1 MGLSFHYNGKIADKK
16 LLSNLIEDLED
27 ISQLHKWKYEILET
41 EFPEE
46 NHGENYYN
54 QQVYGICFTPPEC
67 ETVFVSFL
75 SNGKMSSPML
85 LDFWGD
91 AKKEPEKDY
100 LYMLSVKTQYAGAE
114 IHKLLMGIFHFLNKQ
129 YLSEFELYDEGDYWE
144 TGDDALLLKH
154 FSQNAF
160 LINSFKTALQSLPIQ
175 EDESPEDYIFRI
187 IKDIQNKQNP
197 GTQDNSNSTD
207 DDKSND

>member
-1 MGLSFHYNGKIADKK
+1 MGLSFHYNGKITDKK
-16 LLSNLIEDLED
+16 LLYKLIEDLED
-27 ISQLHKWKYEILET
+27 IAILHKWKYKILDT

-46 NHGENYYN
+46 MEMSEVYN
-54 QQVYGICFTPPEC
+54 DKVYGICFTPPEC

-75 SNGKMSSPML
+75 SNGRMSSPML
-85 LDFWGD
+85 LDFWGK
-91 AKKEPEKDY
+91 AENAPEKDY

-129 YLSEFELYDEGDYWE
+129 YLSDFELYDEGDYWE
-144 TGDDALLLKH
+144 TGDDTLLLKN
-154 FSQNAF
+154 FNQNAF

-187 IKDIQNKQNP
+187 IKDIQSKQRP
-197 GTQDNSNSTD
+197 DKLD
-207 DDKSND
+207 DVDAADK

>member
-16 LLSNLIEDLED
+16 LLPKLIEDLED
-27 ISQLHKWKYEILET
+27 IAQLHKWKYEILDT

-46 NHGENYYN
+46 NELTEEHDKN
-54 QQVYGICFTPPEC
+54 VYGICFTPPEC

-75 SNGKMSSPML
+75 SNGRMSNPIL

-91 AKKEPEKDY
+91 AENAPEKDY

-114 IHKLLMGIFHFLNKQ
+114 THKLVMGIFHFLNKQ
-129 YLSEFELYDEGDYWE
+129 YLTDFELYDEGDYWE
-144 TGDDALLLKH
+144 TGDDALLFKN
-154 FSQNAF
+154 FKQNAF

-175 EDESPEDYIFRI
+175 EDESPEEYIFRI
-187 IKDIQNKQNP
+187 IKDIQNKQQP
-197 GTQDNSNSTD
+197 EQPDDTKPTD
-207 DDKSND
+207 E